1 VKVFQ
6 FSELSKGVSLSAT
19 LDDVGGKG
27 LSLLQMSRLGVPVP
41 PGFIVPVNACR
52 DYLAS
57 GELPDAFDQSIKNG
71 LRHIEEKTGRV
82 FGGAE
87 RPLLVSVRSGA
98 SVSMPGMMDTVL
110 NVGLLRS
117 NLDGL
122 SAVGRGR
129 NFALDSYRR
138 LQELHC
144 EAASATDALRL
155 SAIRTEVIDAAGVT
169 SAGALEEEWLQ
180 GLTRA
185 YDKELAELGRPLPED
200 PFIQLRESII
210 NVFKSWNNR
219 RARQYR
225 RAHGISDSLGTAVTV
240 QAMVFGNLDEQ
251 SGTGVAF
258 TRDPNTGETGTVGEY
273 LPMAQGEDVVSGRFT
288 PQDLR
293 STEGGFKQRHPDL
306 FLELK
311 SIGGRLERHFRA
323 VQDMEFTVESGK
335 LWMLQTR
342 DAKLSGIARIRS
354 GVEMVHEGLRSVESS
369 LLKADPEELSRGL
382 YRSVADD
389 ENRRVIAKGLP
400 ASPGVSTGVA
410 CFSVESALNFAAHN
424 EPYVLIRR
432 ETSIDDLDAA
442 RRAVGLLT
450 THGGMTSHAALVARG
465 MGLACVTGCAGLV
478 VEERKKRL
486 VLRGGSRVI
495 LEGDLLTLDGTTG
508 EVIEGRAN
516 PTEAMA
522 PKAFDEFLSWADERR
537 IVRVLANAD
546 TPSAATEALALG
558 ADGVGLCCTE
568 HMFLDR
574 NRPDLLHEMVLAYDK
589 ATRKK
594 VLEHFAPFQKQ
605 VFRELLTACGSEPL
619 SLRLLDLPL
628 HMLTESDADRLDV
641 RAIAARLGAP
651 EAELL
656 ERIGQLTAHN
666 PLLGHRGC
674 RLGFAFPEL
683 YEVQARALFDV
694 YLEGGYTCPLS
705 LIVPMVVDPRELRWA
720 RKLIE
725 NVARGCSERVGG
737 KPMPYRLGT
746 MIETPRSCLVAAQ
759 LVLECDFFLV
769 GLTDLT
775 VSTYAMD
782 RDDANRYL
790 PRYLNQGIFK
800 VDPFQQ
806 IDLEGV
812 WQLVELA
819 TASARRQKPGFEIG
833 VAGAQLNDPR
843 LVGLCSSLDL
853 NYVTSARHRVPVLRL
868 AAGQQAIL
876 KRKAEHEDSEHLNPS
891 PR

>member
-1 VKVFQ
+1 MKVFQ

-41 PGFIVPVNACR
+41 PGFIVPVDVCR
-52 DYLAS
+52 AYLKS
-57 GELPDAFDQSIKNG
+57 GELSESFDRAIKNG
-71 LRHIEEKTGRV
+71 LRHIEEKTGRE
-82 FGGAE
+82 FGGSQK
-87 RPLLVSVRSGA
+87 PLLVSVRSGA

-122 SAVGRGR
+122 SVVGRGR

-144 EAASATDALRL
+144 EAASASDALRL

-169 SAGALEEEWLQ
+169 SAGALDEEWLQ

-200 PFIQLRESII
+200 PYTQLRESIL
-210 NVFKSWNNR
+210 NVFRSWNNR
-219 RARQYR
+219 RAKQYR
-225 RAHGISDSLGTAVTV
+225 KAHGISDTLGTAVTV
-240 QAMVFGNLDEQ
+240 QAMVFGNLDEL

-258 TRDPNTGETGTVGEY
+258 TRNPNTGEIGIVGEY

-293 STEGGFKQRHPDL
+293 SKQGGFKQRHPEL
-306 FLELK
+306 LLELK
-311 SIGGRLERHFRA
+311 SIGERLEQHFRA
-323 VQDMEFTVESGK
+323 VQDLEFTVESGK

-354 GVEMVHEGLRSVESS
+354 AVEMVHEGLHSVEAS
-369 LLKADPEELSRGL
+369 LLKADPEEVSRGL

-389 ENRRVIAKGLP
+389 DNRRVIAKGLP

-410 CFSVESALNFAAHN
+410 CFSVESALNYVTLH
-424 EPYVLIRR
+424 EPYILIRR

-442 RRAVGLLT
+442 RQAVGLLT

-465 MGLACVTGCAGLV
+465 MGLACVTGCAELV

-486 VLRGGSRVI
+486 LVRGGSRVI

-516 PTEAMA
+516 PSEAMA
-522 PKAFDEFLSWADERR
+522 PKAFDEFLTWADEHRS
-537 IVRVLANAD
+537 IRVLGNAD
-546 TPSAATEALALG
+546 TPSDVVETLALG

-568 HMFLDR
+568 HMFLNR
-574 NRPDLLHEMVLAYDK
+574 NRPDLVHEMVLAYDK

-605 VFRELLTACGSEPL
+605 VFAELLTACGTEPL

-641 RAIAARLGAP
+641 RAIAERLGAP
-651 EAELL
+651 ESELL
-656 ERIGQLTAHN
+656 ERISQLTAHN

-683 YEVQARALFDV
+683 YEVQARALFDA
-694 YLEGGYTCPLS
+694 YLEGGYSCPLS
-705 LIVPMVVDPRELRWA
+705 LIVPMVVDPKELRWA

-725 NVARGCSERVGG
+725 NVAKGCSARVGG
-737 KPMPYRLGT
+737 KPMPYQLGT
-746 MIETPRSCLVAAQ
+746 MIETPRACLVADKLAA
-759 LVLECDFFLV
+759 ECDFFLI

-775 VSTYAMD
+775 ISTYAMD

-790 PRYLNQGIFK
+790 PRYMNQGIFQ
-800 VDPFQQ
+800 VDPFQEV
-806 IDLEGV
+806 DLEGV
-812 WQLVELA
+812 WGLAELA
-819 TASARRQKPGFEIG
+819 VAKARQHQPGFEIG
-833 VAGAQLNDPR
+833 VAGAQLNDPK
-843 LVGLCSSLDL
+843 LIGLCSSLDL
-853 NYVTSARHRVPVLRL
+853 NYVTSARHRIPVLRL
-868 AAGQQAIL
+868 AAGQQAII
-876 KRKAEHEDSEHLNPS
+876 KRKAEHEESQHLNPS